1 MLLFFFLFSIFEV
14 ILSIIFLIDV
24 TKNVIIV
31 GLSPEPLSFF
41 NQQKKTPISNV
52 FERYNV
58 NNRWCWS
65 KLLFYF
71 IFIDLQTIQTNEIMR
86 FIDWHLSFGIQ
97 LFKVFFRKIFIFMS
111 EKSRFWKTKPAIF
124 KAQTFIMIYFMKI

>member
-1 MLLFFFLFSIFEV
+1 MLLLFFLFSLFEV

-58 NNRWCWS
+58 NNR
-65 KLLFYF
+65 
-71 IFIDLQTIQTNEIMR
+71 
-86 FIDWHLSFGIQ
+86 
-97 LFKVFFRKIFIFMS
+97 
-111 EKSRFWKTKPAIF
+111 
-124 KAQTFIMIYFMKI
+124 